1 MSKVKKPPPTSIAIP
16 GMTWSFDLPDRL
28 KIAIAEAVTVFSH
41 IDCMLI
47 ESVWALEQP
56 DLKRKKQIAKEH
68 AHENIK
74 FIRSIV
80 EDHMKLDVGAMWDAL
95 AELRQERNLIAHG
108 TWSVRF
114 GGDTLGETAVDP
126 EGLPMVLWHSMMLE
140 SDDFVTAESFHYWR
154 FEKFMKRGR
163 HLLNTFQQFRTLCE
177 NAVEEQK
184 RSRTE

>member
-1 MSKVKKPPPTSIAIP
+1 MKPPPTSIAIP
-16 GMTWSFDLPDRL
+16 DMSWSFDLPDRL
-28 KIAIAEAVTVFSH
+28 KIAIAEAVTIFSH

-47 ESVWALEQP
+47 ETVWALDQP

-80 EDHMKLDVGAMWDAL
+80 EDHMKLDVSAMWDAL

-114 GGDTLGETAVDP
+114 GGDTPGETATPP
-126 EGLPMVLWHSMMLE
+126 EGIPMVLWHSKMLE
-140 SDDFVTAESFHYWR
+140 SDDFVTAESFDYWR

-163 HLLNTFQQFRTLCE
+163 HLLNTFQQFKTMCE
-177 NAVEEQK
+177 KAVEAQK
-184 RSRTE
+184 RSGAT

>member
-1 MSKVKKPPPTSIAIP
+1 MKKPPPTSMAIP
-16 GMTWSFDLPDRL
+16 GMSWSFDLPDRL

-80 EDHMKLDVGAMWDAL
+80 EDHMKLDVSAMWDAL

-108 TWSVRF
+108 TWSVTF
-114 GGDTLGETAVDP
+114 GGETSATDP
-126 EGLPMVLWHSMMLE
+126 GGLPMVLWHSKMLE
-140 SDDFVTAESFHYWR
+140 SDDFVTAESFDYWR
-154 FEKFMKRGR
+154 FERFMKRGR
-163 HLLNTFQQFRTLCE
+163 HLLNTFQQFKTMCE
-177 NAVEEQK
+177 TAVEQQK
-184 RSRTE
+184 RQGTT